1 MLINSKSV
9 LAFFYPNIATQPIFT
24 NIGKGERRI
33 KYRNL
38 FQIFFIPNRSLYS
51 TNIAKGEGRKPN
63 LFEFYAKPHPVFY
76 KYSERLILDRRTEE
90 QNFSR
95 LSILKYVLVFFCQN
109 IMKHVSDIF
118 IPSRSLYSINLS
130 KKGRNTKWIR
140 IFCPFRL

>member
-1 MLINSKSV
+1 MLINSKSI

-24 NIGKGERRI
+24 NIV
-33 KYRNL
+33 
-38 FQIFFIPNRSLYS
+38 
-51 TNIAKGEGRKPN
+51 KGEGRKPN
-63 LFEFYAKPHPVFY
+63 LFEFYAKPHPIFY

-95 LSILKYVLVFFCQN
+95 LSILKSVLVFFCQN

-130 KKGRNTKWIR
+130 KKGPKHEMDSYFLPFPLIRNWYYAQKPTYSY
-140 IFCPFRL
+140 FRFSTGDV